1 MFLIFI
7 SGPKAFQLDA
17 EQYTKE
23 YIGRGN
29 RICNPPVGSTSTFDR
44 RSSDSDRDD
53 ENPTSAELVS
63 KLFVT

>member
-1 MFLIFI
+1 MILIFI
-7 SGPKAFQLDA
+7 SGPKVFQFDA
-17 EQYTKE
+17 ERYTIE
-23 YIGRGN
+23 YIGKGN

-63 KLFVT
+63 KVFVA